1 MKFTV
6 FCVTSGHWFW
16 GPNDISILEK
26 DTFVDHITL
35 TDELKA
41 LGSHQPGRLSSLSA
55 TLSPNE
61 LKLIKFIGCG
71 ADELN

>member
-55 TLSPNE
+55 TLLPNE